1 MSVYKKTL
9 KSKARLRN
17 RIVTTGYFIK
27 DCIFAIKSLNV
38 YLVFK

>member
-27 DCIFAIKSLNV
+27 DCIFAIESLNV